1 MLRFGTK
8 SDGSAAGVG
17 YGGQVS
23 ATRFGP
29 LARLLLPAGLA
40 LAIAAGLYAFGTQHV
55 PDYSGTA
62 LFGRTAAD
70 TLSLKSW
77 LATGLLALA
86 SLQLG
91 LALWIYGKLPGIDAA
106 GPRTANL
113 HRALGIMALLV
124 TLPIAY
130 HCAFAYGVQTNI
142 DARVAVHSLAGCF
155 FYGAVAAKLVTVR
168 ARGLPG
174 WALPLAGGTLVVLVA
189 VLWYSSA
196 LWYFNDYSL
205 PLL

>member
-1 MLRFGTK
+1 M
-8 SDGSAAGVG
+8 
-17 YGGQVS
+17 S

-91 LALWIYGKLPGIDAA
+91 LALWIYGKLPGIDVA

-142 DARVAVHSLAGCF
+142 DARVAVHSWP
-155 FYGAVAAKLVTVR
+155 AASSTARLPPSWSPYA

>member
-1 MLRFGTK
+1 M
-8 SDGSAAGVG
+8 
-17 YGGQVS
+17 S
-23 ATRFGP
+23 ATRFEP
-29 LARLLLPAGLA
+29 LARLLLPLGVA

-86 SLQLG
+86 ALQLG
-91 LALWIYGKLPGIDAA
+91 LAMWMYGRLPGTRAA
-106 GPRTANL
+106 GSQTANV
-113 HRALGIMALLV
+113 HRAIGIVALLV

-130 HCAFAYGVQTNI
+130 HCAFAYGVKTNI
-142 DARVAVHSLAGCF
+142 DTRIAVHSLAGCF
-155 FYGAVAAKLVTVR
+155 LYGAVAAKLIIVR
-168 ARGLPG
+168 ARRLPG
-174 WALPLAGGTLVVLVA
+174 WALPLAGGTLVALVA
-189 VLWYSSA
+189 VLWYTSA
-196 LWYFNDYSL
+196 LWYFNNYSL